1 MAKEKAA
8 AAVALLAKAGA
19 GSWGSRRQASLRG
32 SACAGGDIAD
42 AAIKATIQM
51 L

>member
-1 MAKEKAA
+1 MAKVKAA
-8 AAVALLAKAGA
+8 AAVELLAKA
-19 GSWGSRRQASLRG
+19 GSWGSRWRASWRG

-42 AAIKATIQM
+42 AAIKATIRM